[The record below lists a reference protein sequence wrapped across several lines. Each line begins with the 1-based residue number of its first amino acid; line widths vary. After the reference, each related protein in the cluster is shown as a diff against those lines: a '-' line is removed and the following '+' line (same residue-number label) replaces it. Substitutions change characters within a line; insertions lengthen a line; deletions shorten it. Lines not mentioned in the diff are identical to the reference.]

1 MQTELI
7 KIENFELSPLDNKIV
22 SEIND
27 LIEKV
32 KQYEKDEIQFKVN
45 RNFRYNPGNSMT
57 EINIQNASI
66 SELIDITSFI
76 NFKSREYEK
85 AAEEILGLS
94 NYPAFTWLG
103 FTSDQ
108 WFYDIQNVIANAE
121 KQNQKLSIE
130 LRLKELLS
138 VLPEDV
144 KKIQVLAKKPK
155 FE

>member
-85 AAEEILGLS
+85 AA
-94 NYPAFTWLG
+94 
-103 FTSDQ
+103 
-108 WFYDIQNVIANAE
+108 
-121 KQNQKLSIE
+121 
-130 LRLKELLS
+130 
-138 VLPEDV
+138 
-144 KKIQVLAKKPK
+144 
-155 FE
+155 